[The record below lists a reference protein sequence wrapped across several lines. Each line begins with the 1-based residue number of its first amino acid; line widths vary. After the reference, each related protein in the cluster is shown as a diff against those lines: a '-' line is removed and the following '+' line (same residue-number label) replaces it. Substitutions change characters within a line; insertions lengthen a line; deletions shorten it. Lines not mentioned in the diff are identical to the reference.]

1 MSYISAIRQGD
12 NVVVWERHDSSVD
25 GRIARIYPAPYH
37 FYVEDPDGEFTGMH
51 GQKLAIREFDTA
63 RRFYHAKK
71 MNADEQTRMYESDI
85 ASELRVLSQ
94 RYYEAKAPDL
104 NVTFFDIEVDYV
116 PELGFSTI
124 ANPYAPVNSVAL
136 YHQHEGRFV
145 VLAVPPQD
153 ANCEVPD
160 YGPATQ
166 EFIDELN
173 EREQIIEGVEID
185 IHFCKDER
193 ELLIRFLGEIE
204 NSDVISGWNSD
215 YFDVPYIGTRLKKLG
230 TRYFNMLS
238 FPNSKEPSWREIYR
252 YGQPAWMLDLNGRV
266 SLDYLD
272 LFRKYEVAER
282 PSYKLESI
290 ADEIVP
296 ELPKLN
302 YEGSLALLYRNDFTY
317 FVRYNIRDTEILKGF
332 EDRLGYVGVA
342 NDVVHLSTGL
352 FKHVGGTLKLAEL
365 ATINH
370 CHHKLDPPIM
380 VNDMDVP
387 LEDSQIQGALVLNP
401 QVGEHNH
408 VGMID
413 IKSLYPNAIRMINIS
428 PETLRGQFVAE
439 THAAKEIAD
448 KSDKILS
455 FRYEDGTTEEHSAI
469 EWREVFKEKGWAV
482 SGFGTAFDQTV
493 EGIIPK
499 ILGHWFD
506 MRVDFQKKKAE
517 AKAAGNEESAAY
529 YDRLQYVYK
538 IKLNSFYGALTNKYF
553 RFYDLRLGESTT
565 ATGRAI
571 LRHQCAEVNRILK
584 GEYDVAGEAV
594 VYGDSVSGTSL
605 IETPHGE
612 IEIKDLFKEISY
624 TKGTKEYSLCDD
636 QALTYVERSH
646 QNEFRNIKYVMR
658 HKVNKQMFRVWFG
671 NTRYLDVTEDH
682 ALIGYANSNHKNP
695 GLIGVKPSDV
705 GKNNINSLLL
715 NSYIPHK
722 EYVSNWQLSP
732 EMFQLM
738 GLIIGDGHVEKKKQ
752 SGVGLSIGAQDKHE
766 IIKKV
771 IEPLISQG
779 WFTSVIHMKNG
790 HDIRL
795 CGVKG
800 WTFLREQ
807 LYPRGIKEI
816 PEWIFDNTSHD
827 IRNFIKGYFSAD
839 GFANKNKTVGLCSTN
854 LKFIKQVNRLLKIVH
869 IPSNYWTETTE
880 NSFNGQYSG
889 TYTTKLTVYCS
900 QEFGEQIGFIQNR
913 KNKNISTTYSTNTQH
928 RLNQKS
934 FCLIT
939 PSKIEKI
946 EYVDYVYDIE
956 IDDTH
961 TFYANDILVHNT
973 DSTYFQTYM
982 KNDKDAVDMA
992 VGIGDMVNNSFNDF
1006 LADTFLISDKFHN
1019 IISTECE
1026 LVTGRGIYV
1035 SKKRYILRLIW
1046 LDGYFVDLIKVMG
1059 LDTKKTTLPNEVSKE
1074 LNTFIERYLKGDDW
1088 DVIAEEIVEYKE
1100 VLSEPDNIMGI
1111 GLPKGIKGIED
1122 YTNKLIKDPTHRL
1135 PGHVA
1140 AAMMYNLCLEKYSD
1154 NVSPKIV
1161 SGNKI
1166 KVFYFNQKF
1175 GRFKSIAIPV
1185 DIEIV
1190 PQWFFDEYADKIDT
1204 AAQIQRLVDNPIK
1217 NIITAIG
1224 KDVPTK
1230 QSLYVDSELIF

>member
-1 MSYISAIRQGD
+1 MSYISAVRQGD
-12 NVVVWERHDSSVD
+12 NVVVWERHDNSVE
-25 GRIARIYPAPYH
+25 GRITKTYPAPYY
-37 FYVEDPDGEFTGMH
+37 FYVKDPDGEFISMYGD
-51 GQKLAIREFDTA
+51 KLSRFDFDNA
-63 RRFYHAKK
+63 RQFYHAKK
-71 MNADEQTRMYESDI
+71 MHDERKIKMYESDI
-85 ASELRVLSQ
+85 ASELRVLSHH
-94 RYYEAKAPDL
+94 YYEAEAPDL

-116 PELGFSTI
+116 PELGFSSI
-124 ANPYAPVNSVAL
+124 ENPYAPVNSVAM
-136 YHQHEGRFV
+136 YHQHEKRLV

-153 ANCEVPD
+153 ANCEIPD

-173 EREQIIEGVEID
+173 ERDSIIEGVEID
-185 IHFCKDER
+185 IYFCKDER
-193 ELLIRFLGEIE
+193 DLLIRFLGEIE

-238 FPNSKEPSWREIYR
+238 FPNSKDPSWRPVFR
-252 YGQPAWMLDLNGRV
+252 YGQPAWMLDLGGRV

-272 LFRKYEVAER
+272 LFRKYEEAER

-370 CHHKLDPPIM
+370 CHHKLDPPVV

-387 LEDSQIQGALVLNP
+387 EMDSQIQGALVLSP
-401 QVGEHNH
+401 QVGEHDL

-428 PETLRGQFVAE
+428 PETLRGQFIAE

-448 KSDKILS
+448 DSDKVLS
-455 FRYEDGTTEEHSAI
+455 FRYEDGTTEERSAS
-469 EWREVFKEKGWAV
+469 EWREVFKENGWAI
-482 SGFGTAFDQTV
+482 SGFGTAFDQTK
-493 EGIIPK
+493 EGIIPM
-499 ILGHWFD
+499 ILGYWFN

-529 YDRLQYVYK
+529 YNRLQYVYK

-565 ATGRAI
+565 GTGRAI

-584 GEYDVAGEAV
+584 GEYDIAGEAV
-594 VYGDSVSGTSL
+594 VYGD
-605 IETPHGE
+605 
-612 IEIKDLFKEISY
+612 
-624 TKGTKEYSLCDD
+624 
-636 QALTYVERSH
+636 
-646 QNEFRNIKYVMR
+646 
-658 HKVNKQMFRVWFG
+658 
-671 NTRYLDVTEDH
+671 
-682 ALIGYANSNHKNP
+682 
-695 GLIGVKPSDV
+695 
-705 GKNNINSLLL
+705 
-715 NSYIPHK
+715 
-722 EYVSNWQLSP
+722 
-732 EMFQLM
+732 
-738 GLIIGDGHVEKKKQ
+738 
-752 SGVGLSIGAQDKHE
+752 
-766 IIKKV
+766 
-771 IEPLISQG
+771 
-779 WFTSVIHMKNG
+779 
-790 HDIRL
+790 
-795 CGVKG
+795 
-800 WTFLREQ
+800 
-807 LYPRGIKEI
+807 
-816 PEWIFDNTSHD
+816 
-827 IRNFIKGYFSAD
+827 
-839 GFANKNKTVGLCSTN
+839 
-854 LKFIKQVNRLLKIVH
+854 
-869 IPSNYWTETTE
+869 
-880 NSFNGQYSG
+880 
-889 TYTTKLTVYCS
+889 
-900 QEFGEQIGFIQNR
+900 
-913 KNKNISTTYSTNTQH
+913 
-928 RLNQKS
+928 
-934 FCLIT
+934 
-939 PSKIEKI
+939 
-946 EYVDYVYDIE
+946 
-956 IDDTH
+956 
-961 TFYANDILVHNT
+961 T

-982 KNDKDAVDMA
+982 KNNVDAVDMA
-992 VGIGDMVNNSFNDF
+992 VGIGDMVNDSFNKF
-1006 LADTFLISDKFHN
+1006 LTNTFLISDKFHD

-1035 SKKRYILRLIW
+1035 SKKRYILHVIW
-1046 LDGYFVDLIKVMG
+1046 LDGYFVDKIKVMG
-1059 LDTKKTTLPNEVSKE
+1059 LDTKKTTLPKEVSKE
-1074 LNTFIERYLKGDDW
+1074 LNMFIERYLKGGDW
-1088 DVIAEEIVEYKE
+1088 DEIAKDIVQYKE
-1100 VLSEPDNIMGI
+1100 VLSSPDNIMGI

-1122 YTNKLIKDPTHRL
+1122 YTNKLKGDPTHFL

-1140 AAMMYNLCLEKYSD
+1140 AAIMYNLCLEKYED
-1154 NVSPKIV
+1154 NISPKII

-1204 AAQIQRLVDNPIK
+1204 GAQIKRLVDNPIK